1 MTANAG
7 RAYSDLAIPPGEVLA
22 EEIDARGM
30 SEQELA
36 AKSGMPVQA
45 INGIILGREPIGPDA
60 ANGLSRALG
69 IDPSFWVNLETEC
82 RTTTERGRRSD
93 EAAGDGS

>member
-7 RAYSDLAIPPGEVLA
+7 RAYSDLPIPPGEVLA

-36 AKSGMPVQA
+36 AESGMPVQV
-45 INGIILGREPIGPDA
+45 IRGIIWGHEPIRPDA
-60 ANGLSRALG
+60 AIGLSEALG
-69 IDPSFWVNLETEC
+69 VETSFWVNLETQY
-82 RTTTERGRRSD
+82 RRSIYTQIHTP
-93 EAAGDGS
+93 SRKRR